1 MLIEK
6 MFEKDINRPINGVI
20 QVEQDKEDVIKQE
33 VSEYVITTELKKH
46 FNKFFES
53 YSASFTTPTDNT
65 GVWIT
70 GFFGSGKSHFLKML
84 SYLLENK
91 DIDGKPTVEFF
102 REKYDDELS
111 FMNIVQ
117 STSVPTETILF
128 NIDAEG
134 SMTKDDTAVLR
145 VFAKMFYNH
154 LGFYGA
160 DLKLAK
166 LEQFISKRGKMDE
179 FKTVFEQKN
188 GESWEETRESY
199 VFFETDVIDTLVEV
213 LGMSEEAAQHW
224 FDGTETADI
233 SISQLVD
240 EIKEYVDS
248 KPNGFRLLFMIDEVG
263 QYVGTNTSLLLNL
276 QSLIEKL
283 GSVCRGQVWVVA
295 TGQEALDDMIKV
307 RTDEFS
313 RIMARFNV
321 RLSLTSSSV
330 GEVIE
335 KRLLTKTPE
344 AYENLRMVYNNN
356 DSVLSNLYSLESQ
369 KKDLKGYR
377 SGDEF
382 VRVFPFVPYQF
393 IIMKDVFNE
402 TRKKGHAGKHQSSG
416 ERSMLN
422 GFQESVQKIQN
433 RDEFALVP
441 MYYFYDTLH
450 SFLDTAIR
458 SVIER
463 AENAA
468 LNNEGLTEFD
478 VNLLKL
484 LYLIRYIDDVPSNV
498 ENITILM
505 ADDLRV
511 DKQVLREEVKKSLD
525 RLINQNYVSR
535 NGDVYMFLTDEEQDI
550 ARDIKN
556 TDVDTSTI
564 VSRIGDLI
572 FNDIYRTKK
581 YKYGKYNFDFNAG
594 VDSQVVGSTS
604 LDAIKLHFMT
614 VAADPTELQELQL
627 ITNSKNSEAIIVL
640 SDDYKYFEA
649 MEMAEKIRKYVKQ
662 INVNQKPTSVQKII
676 TDKQNEA
683 RRLEKQ
689 VIDDIKEAIIKGKYY
704 IDGEAVTL
712 QGNDA
717 VKRIDEALKY
727 LVEHTFYNLNMIE
740 QNFDTDAEINAVL
753 NGINRTMEGLEFN
766 AQAQNEI
773 VKYLEL
779 QHSMKMPTSMYDIQQ
794 RYSKKPFG
802 WRESDIAGIVA
813 QVIVSQNAIIK
824 YAGQNI
830 KPNDYRMVGFLR
842 KKTEIGY
849 VTISK
854 RVGIDNYKINRT
866 KSFLREYFDV
876 MDLPNDEDGLI
887 VYIIKNFEDKKVEL
901 QNYLNENS
909 QRYYPGYKQIQDGL
923 SYVEKVLENQ
933 NDNVALIDTIV
944 DLQDDLLDNKDDMK
958 AVEQFYN
965 TQFRLFESADSVLKQ
980 VQREKDYYVGNE
992 IVEQAIV
999 SMKEIVCYQDNY
1011 NYSRI
1016 PKLNEY
1022 IAIIKDAKQSLLT
1035 EKKQEVLNV
1044 IEQCLAE
1051 VEAKAQVNVDKLSGI
1066 LNQARISFDNKKEEV
1081 ETLDDLVAL
1090 EAKKQALFNDAT
1102 RYITTMERALTPEP
1116 VKPISPVTG
1125 KDQPVKKVKEY
1136 YRQVIFP
1143 TKTIKNEEDIDNY
1156 LKELK
1161 SKLMGLIENGDE
1173 IKLN

>member
-20 QVEQDKEDVIKQE
+20 QVEQDKEEVIKQE

-53 YSASFTTPTDNT
+53 YSDSFTTPTDNT

-91 DIDGKPTVEFF
+91 NIDGKPTIEYF
-102 REKYDDELS
+102 REKYNDELS

-128 NIDAEG
+128 NIDVEG

-145 VFAKMFYNH
+145 VFAKMFYEH

-166 LEQFISKRGKMDE
+166 LEQFITKRGKMNE
-179 FKTVFEQKN
+179 FKALFEEKN
-188 GESWEETRESY
+188 GEPWIETRENY
-199 VFFETDVIDTLVEV
+199 VFFDQDVIDTLVEV
-213 LGMSEEAAQHW
+213 LGISEEGARNW

-233 SISQLVD
+233 SIGQLVD

-248 KPNGFRLLFMIDEVG
+248 KPKGFRLLFMIDEAG
-263 QYVGTNTSLLLNL
+263 QYIGTNTSLLLNL

-295 TGQEALDDMIKV
+295 TGQEALDDMIKL

-313 RIMARFNV
+313 RIMARFSV

-344 AYENLRMVYNNN
+344 AYENLRMVYDNN
-356 DSVLSNLYSLESQ
+356 DSVLSNLYSLQSQ
-369 KKDLKGYR
+369 KKDLKGFR

-382 VRVFPFVPYQF
+382 ARVFPFVPYQF

-422 GFQESVQKIQN
+422 GFQESAQKIKS

-463 AENAA
+463 AERAA
-468 LNNEGLTEFD
+468 QNNQGINDFD

-484 LYLIRYIDDVPSNV
+484 LYLIRYIDDIPSNV

-511 DKQVLREEVKKSLD
+511 DKQILREEVKESLD
-525 RLINQNYVSR
+525 RLISQNYVSR

-556 TDVDTSTI
+556 TEVDTSTI
-564 VSRIGDLI
+564 VSRIGNLI
-572 FNDIYRTKK
+572 FNDIYRAKK

-594 VDSQVVGSTS
+594 IDNQVIGSS
-604 LDAIKLHFMT
+604 SIDAMKLHFMT
-614 VAADPTELQELQL
+614 VAADPNDLQDLRL
-627 ITNSKNSEAIIVL
+627 ITNSKNAEAIIVL
-640 SDDYKYFEA
+640 SEDYKYFES

-662 INVNQKPTSVQKII
+662 INVSQKPTSVQKII

-689 VIDDIKEAIIKGKYY
+689 VIDDIKEAIVKGKYY
-704 IDGEAVTL
+704 INGETVSIA
-712 QGNDA
+712 GSDA
-717 VKRIDEALKY
+717 VKKIDEALKY

-740 QNFDTDAEINAVL
+740 ENFDTDADITAVL
-753 NGINRTMEGLEFN
+753 NGINHSMEGLEYN

-773 VKYLEL
+773 VKYLDL
-779 QHSMKMPTSMYDIQQ
+779 QHSMNMPTSMFDIQQ

-802 WRESDIAGIVA
+802 WRESDIAGVVA

-824 YAGQNI
+824 YAGQTI
-830 KPNDYRMVGFLR
+830 KPNDHRMIGFLR
-842 KKTEIGY
+842 KKTEIGQ
-849 VTISK
+849 VKIQK
-854 RVGIDNYKINRT
+854 RIGIENYKINQV
-866 KSFLREYFDV
+866 KSFLRDYFDV

-887 VYIIKNFEDKKVEL
+887 AYIIKKFNDQKVEL
-901 QNYLNENS
+901 QDYFNKNT
-909 QRYYPGYKQIQDGL
+909 QRHYPGYKQIQDGL
-923 SYVEKVLENQ
+923 SYVEEVLKNQ
-933 NDNVALIDTIV
+933 NDNVALV
-944 DLQDDLLDNKDDMK
+944 DMILELEDDLLDNRDDLR

-965 TQFRLFESADSVLKQ
+965 TQFKLFVSADNLLLQ
-980 VQREKDYYVGNE
+980 VNREKDYYLGNE
-992 IVEQAIV
+992 EVEQAI
-999 SMKEIVCYQDNY
+999 SLMKEIVRYQDNY

-1022 IAIIKDAKQSLLT
+1022 IAVIMNAKSQLLLETKKEITNIIAQCFEEIKIKAR
-1035 EKKQEVLNV
+1035 ENERVLS
-1044 IEQCLAE
+1044 E
-1051 VEAKAQVNVDKLSGI
+1051 I
-1066 LNQARISFDNKKEEV
+1066 LNQAKISFDSKKNEIEQ
-1081 ETLDDLVAL
+1081 LDDLVAL
-1090 EAKKQALFNDAT
+1090 EAKKQSVFNDTNRFILA
-1102 RYITTMERALTPEP
+1102 MDKALTLASNKQVHI
-1116 VKPISPVTG
+1116 VKENEHTN
-1125 KDQPVKKVKEY
+1125 KKVKEY
-1136 YRQVIFP
+1136 YKQVVFP
-1143 TKTIKNEEDIDNY
+1143 SRTIKNEEDIDNY

-1161 SKLMGLIENGDE
+1161 DKLMGLIKNGDE

>member
-20 QVEQDKEDVIKQE
+20 QVEQDKKDVIKQE

-91 DIDGKPTVEFF
+91 DIDGKPTVEYF

-117 STSVPTETILF
+117 STNVPTETILF
-128 NIDAEG
+128 NIDVEG

-145 VFAKMFYNH
+145 VFAKMFYEH

-166 LEQFISKRGKMDE
+166 LEQFISKRGKMDK
-179 FKTVFEQKN
+179 FKSVFEQKN
-188 GESWEETRESY
+188 GESWEETRENY
-199 VFFETDVIDTLVEV
+199 VFFEMDVIDTLVEV

-224 FDGTETADI
+224 FDGTESADI
-233 SISQLVD
+233 SIGQLVD
-240 EIKEYVDS
+240 EIKDYVDS
-248 KPNGFRLLFMIDEVG
+248 KPAGFRLLFMIDEAG
-263 QYVGTNTSLLLNL
+263 QYIGTNTSLLLNL

-307 RTDEFS
+307 RTNEFS
-313 RIMARFNV
+313 RIMARFNI

-344 AYENLRMVYNNN
+344 AYNNLVMVYDNN
-356 DSVLSNLYSLESQ
+356 DSVLSNLYSLQSQ

-382 VRVFPFVPYQF
+382 ARIFPFVPYQF

-402 TRKKGHAGKHQSSG
+402 IRKKGHAGKHQSSG

-422 GFQESVQKIQN
+422 GFQESAQKIQN

-463 AENAA
+463 AEKAA
-468 LNNEGLTEFD
+468 QNNEGLTEFD

-484 LYLIRYIDDVPSNV
+484 LYLIRYIDDVPSNI

-556 TDVDTSTI
+556 TEVDTSTI

-594 VDSQVVGSTS
+594 VDSQVIGATS

-689 VIDDIKEAIIKGKYY
+689 VIDDIKEAIVHGQYY
-704 IDGEAVTL
+704 IDGEVVTI

-717 VKRIDEALKY
+717 VKKGDEALKY

-740 QNFDTDAEINAVL
+740 QNFDTDAEIIAVL
-753 NGINRTMEGLEFN
+753 NGTNRSMEGMEYN

-773 VKYLEL
+773 VKYLDL
-779 QHSMKMPTSMYDIQQ
+779 QYSMKMPTSMFDIQQ
-794 RYSKKPFG
+794 RYSKKPYG
-802 WRESDIAGIVA
+802 WRESDIAGVVA
-813 QVIVSQNAIIK
+813 QVIVSQNAIVK
-824 YAGQNI
+824 YAGQTI
-830 KPNDYRMVGFLR
+830 KPNDHRMVGFLR
-842 KKTEIGY
+842 KKTEIGQ
-849 VTISK
+849 VKIQKRIS
-854 RVGIDNYKINRT
+854 IDNYKINQT
-866 KSFLREYFDV
+866 KSFLREYLDV
-876 MDLPNDEDGLI
+876 MDLPNDEDSLI
-887 VYIIKNFEDKKVEL
+887 AYIIKNFNEKKVEL
-901 QNYLNENS
+901 QDYLNRNR
-909 QRYYPGYKQIQDGL
+909 QRHYPGYKQIQDGL
-923 SYVEKVLENQ
+923 AYVEEVLRNQ
-933 NDNVALIDTIV
+933 NDNVALVDSIV

-965 TQFRLFESADSVLKQ
+965 TQFKLFESADLVLRQ
-980 VQREKDYYVGNE
+980 VEREKDYYVDNE
-992 IVEQAIV
+992 SVEQAITLI
-999 SMKEIVCYQDNY
+999 KEIVCYQDNY

-1022 IAIIKDAKQSLLT
+1022 IAIIKDAKQVLLT
-1035 EKKQEVLNV
+1035 EKKQEVFNV
-1044 IEQCLAE
+1044 IAQCFE
-1051 VEAKAQVNVDKLSGI
+1051 EIKAKAQTDIDKLSGA
-1066 LNQARISFDNKKEEV
+1066 LNQARISFDNKKQEV
-1081 ETLDDLVAL
+1081 ETIDDIVTL
-1090 EAKKQALFNDAT
+1090 EAKKQALFNDTT
-1102 RYITTMERALTPEP
+1102 RFISAMDQILKPEP
-1116 VKPISPVTG
+1116 IKPVRSLIEKEQSP
-1125 KDQPVKKVKEY
+1125 KKVKEY

-1143 TKTIKNEEDIDNY
+1143 IKTIKNEEDIDDY

-1161 SKLMGLIENGDE
+1161 SKLMGLIQDGDE

>member
-20 QVEQDKEDVIKQE
+20 QVEQDKEEVIKQE

-53 YSASFTTPTDNT
+53 YSASFSTPTDNT

-91 DIDGKPTVEFF
+91 NIDGKPTVEYF

-128 NIDAEG
+128 NIDVEG

-145 VFAKMFYNH
+145 VFAKMFYEH

-166 LEQFISKRGKMDE
+166 LEQFITKRGKMSE
-179 FKTVFEQKN
+179 FKAVFEEKN
-188 GESWEETRESY
+188 GESWEETRENY
-199 VFFETDVIDTLVEV
+199 VFFDSDVIETLVEV
-213 LGMSEEAAQHW
+213 LGMSEEGARNW

-233 SISQLVD
+233 SIGQLVD

-248 KPNGFRLLFMIDEVG
+248 KPKGFRLLFMIDEAG
-263 QYVGTNTSLLLNL
+263 QYIGTNTSLLLNL

-283 GSVCRGQVWVVA
+283 GSICRGQVWVVA
-295 TGQEALDDMIKV
+295 TGQEALDDMIKI

-344 AYENLRMVYNNN
+344 AYENLRMVYDNN
-356 DSVLSNLYSLESQ
+356 DSVLSNLYSLQSQ
-369 KKDLKGYR
+369 KKDLKGFR

-382 VRVFPFVPYQF
+382 ARVFPFVPYQF

-422 GFQESVQKIQN
+422 GFQESAQKIKDK
-433 RDEFALVP
+433 DEFALVP
-441 MYYFYDTLH
+441 MYYFYNTLH

-463 AENAA
+463 AEKASVNG
-468 LNNEGLTEFD
+468 EGLTDFD

-484 LYLIRYIDDVPSNV
+484 LYLIRYIDDIPSNV

-525 RLINQNYVSR
+525 RLISQNYVSR

-556 TDVDTSTI
+556 TEVDTSTI

-572 FNDIYRTKK
+572 FNDIYRSKK

-594 VDSQVVGSTS
+594 IDNQVIGSS
-604 LDAIKLHFMT
+604 IDAMKLHFMT
-614 VAADPTELQELQL
+614 VAADPNDLQDLRL
-627 ITNSKNSEAIIVL
+627 ITNSKNAEAIIVL
-640 SDDYKYFEA
+640 SEDYKYFES

-689 VIDDIKEAIIKGKYY
+689 VIDDIKEAIVRGKYY
-704 IDGEAVTL
+704 IDGEIVSIA
-712 QGNDA
+712 GNDA
-717 VKRIDEALKY
+717 VKKIDGALKY

-740 QNFDTDAEINAVL
+740 ENFDSDADIIAVL
-753 NGINRTMEGLEFN
+753 NGTNRSMEGLEYN

-773 VKYLEL
+773 VKYLDL
-779 QHSMKMPTSMYDIQQ
+779 QQSMKMPTSMFDIQQ
-794 RYSKKPFG
+794 RYSKKPYG
-802 WRESDIAGIVA
+802 WRESDIAGVVA
-813 QVIVSQNAIIK
+813 QVIVSQNATIK
-824 YAGQNI
+824 YAGQTI
-830 KPNDYRMVGFLR
+830 KAGDQRMISFLR
-842 KKTEIGY
+842 KKTEIGQ
-849 VTISK
+849 VKIQK
-854 RVGIDNYKINRT
+854 RIGIDNFKINQL
-866 KSFLREYFDV
+866 KSFLRDYFDV

-887 VYIIKNFEDKKVEL
+887 AYIIKKFNDQKIVL
-901 QNYLNENS
+901 QDYFSKNT
-909 QRYYPGYKQIQDGL
+909 QRHYPGFKQIQDGL
-923 SYVEKVLENQ
+923 SYIEEVLKNQ
-933 NDNVALIDTIV
+933 NDNVALV
-944 DLQDDLLDNKDDMK
+944 DMILELEDDLLDNRDDLR

-965 TQFRLFESADSVLKQ
+965 TQFKLFVSADNLLLQ
-980 VQREKDYYVGNE
+980 VHREKDYYIGNE
-992 IVEQAIV
+992 EIEQAIS
-999 SMKEIVCYQDNY
+999 SMKEIVRYQDNY

-1016 PKLNEY
+1016 PMLNEY
-1022 IAIIKDAKQSLLT
+1022 IAVIMNAKSQLLLET
-1035 EKKQEVLNV
+1035 KKEITNV
-1044 IEQCLAE
+1044 IAQCFE
-1051 VEAKAQVNVDKLSGI
+1051 EIKIKSRENESVLSEI
-1066 LNQARISFDNKKEEV
+1066 LNQAKTSFDNKKNEIDK
-1081 ETLDDLVAL
+1081 LDDLVAL
-1090 EAKKQALFNDAT
+1090 EAKKQSVFNDTNRFISAMDKALAPVSIKQVHVVKGNGQAT
-1102 RYITTMERALTPEP
+1102 
-1116 VKPISPVTG
+1116 
-1125 KDQPVKKVKEY
+1125 KKVKEY
-1136 YRQVIFP
+1136 YKQVIFP
-1143 TKTIKNEEDIDNY
+1143 SRTIKSEEDVDNY

-1161 SKLMGLIENGDE
+1161 DKLMGLIKNGDE

>member
-20 QVEQDKEDVIKQE
+20 QVEQDKKDVIKQE

-46 FNKFFES
+46 FNNFFES
-53 YSASFTTPTDNT
+53 YSASFITPTDNT

-91 DIDGKPTVEFF
+91 DIDGKPTVEYF
-102 REKYDDELS
+102 RGKYDDELS

-117 STSVPTETILF
+117 STNVPTETILF
-128 NIDAEG
+128 NIDVEG

-145 VFAKMFYNH
+145 VFAKMFYDH

-179 FKTVFEQKN
+179 FKSVFEQKN
-188 GESWEETRESY
+188 GESWEDTRENY
-199 VFFETDVIDTLVEV
+199 VFFEMDVIDTLVEV
-213 LGMSEEAAQHW
+213 LGMTEENAQHW
-224 FDGTETADI
+224 FDGTESADI
-233 SISQLVD
+233 SIGQLVN
-240 EIKEYVDS
+240 EIKDYVDS
-248 KPNGFRLLFMIDEVG
+248 KPKGFRLLFMIDEVG
-263 QYVGTNTSLLLNL
+263 QYIGTNTSLLLNL
-276 QSLIEKL
+276 QSIIEKL

-295 TGQEALDDMIKV
+295 TGQEALDDMIKL

-335 KRLLTKTPE
+335 KRLLTKTLE
-344 AYENLRMVYNNN
+344 AYDNLIMVYDNN
-356 DSVLSNLYSLESQ
+356 DSVLSNLYSLQSL
-369 KKDLKGYR
+369 KKDLKGFC

-382 VRVFPFVPYQF
+382 ARIFPFIPYQF

-402 TRKKGHAGKHQSSG
+402 IRKKGHAGKHQSSG

-422 GFQESVQKIQN
+422 GFQESAQKIQN
-433 RDEFALVP
+433 RNEFALVP

-463 AENAA
+463 AEKAVYND
-468 LNNEGLTEFD
+468 EGLTEFD

-484 LYLIRYIDDVPSNV
+484 LYLILYIDDVPSNV

-511 DKQVLREEVKKSLD
+511 DKQQLREKVKKSLE

-535 NGDVYMFLTDEEQDI
+535 NGDVYMFLTDEEQVI

-556 TDVDTSTI
+556 TEVDTSTI
-564 VSRIGDLI
+564 VSRLGNLI

-594 VDSQVVGSTS
+594 IDNQVIGSTS

-614 VAADPTELQELQL
+614 VAADPTELQELKL

-662 INVNQKPTSVQKII
+662 INVNQKPASVQKII

-689 VIDDIKEAIIKGKYY
+689 VIDDIKEAIVHGKYY
-704 IDGEAVTL
+704 ISGEVVSI
-712 QGNDA
+712 QGNDTI
-717 VKRIDEALKY
+717 KRIDESLKY

-740 QNFDTDAEINAVL
+740 ENFDTDAEIIAVL
-753 NGINRTMEGLEFN
+753 NGTNRSMEGLESN
-766 AQAQNEI
+766 AQAQSEI
-773 VKYLEL
+773 VKYLDL
-779 QHSMKMPTSMYDIQQ
+779 QHSMKMPTSMFDIQQ
-794 RYSKKPFG
+794 RYSKKPYG
-802 WRESDIAGIVA
+802 WRESDIAGVVA
-813 QVIVSQNAIIK
+813 QVIVNQNAIIK
-824 YAGQNI
+824 YAGQTI
-830 KPNDYRMVGFLR
+830 KPNDHRMVGFLR
-842 KKTEIGY
+842 KKTEIGQ
-849 VTISK
+849 VRIQK
-854 RVGIDNYKINRT
+854 RIGIDNYKINQT
-866 KSFLREYFDV
+866 KSFLREYLEV
-876 MDLPNDEDGLI
+876 MDLPNDEDSLI
-887 VYIIKNFEDKKVEL
+887 AYIIRNFIDKKAEF
-901 QNYLNENS
+901 QDYLNRNR
-909 QRYYPGYKQIQDGL
+909 QRHYPGYKQIQDGL
-923 SYVEKVLENQ
+923 FYVEKVLEKQ
-933 NDNVALIDTIV
+933 NDNVALIDIILN
-944 DLQDDLLDNKDDMK
+944 LQDDLLDNKDDMK

-965 TQFRLFESADSVLKQ
+965 TQFRLFENADNILSQLE
-980 VQREKDYYVGNE
+980 REKDYYVGNE
-992 IVEQAIV
+992 LVEQAIT
-999 SMKEIVCYQDNY
+999 SIKEIVRYQDSY

-1022 IAIIKDAKQSLLT
+1022 IAIIKDAKQALLE

-1044 IEQCLAE
+1044 IEQCFEE
-1051 VEAKAQVNVDKLSGI
+1051 VQMKAQVNMDKLFGI
-1066 LNQARISFDNKKEEV
+1066 LNQARISFDDKKKEI
-1081 ETLDDLVAL
+1081 ETLDDLVVL
-1090 EAKKQALFNDAT
+1090 EAKKQALFDVAT
-1102 RYITTMERALTPEP
+1102 RYITAMERALEPEL
-1116 VKPISPVTG
+1116 VKLTHSVIEED
-1125 KDQPVKKVKEY
+1125 KPVKKVKEV

-1161 SKLMGLIENGDE
+1161 SKLMGLIQNVDE